1 MQPRHS
7 ALLIDAHSLSPV
19 AHLSTEVAPTKV
31 PCALGLAWRRI
42 HLMWRLLY
50 HRWRWHW
57 RKRRRLRH
65 RCSTCMLRPR
75 CTACLSDGP
84 CYIGCIGRQG
94 TNGIRQIVDIV
105 AGTVSHDAALSLK
118 FASESLEQE
127 LLLLG
132 DQLGP
137 ASCFNSL

>member
-1 MQPRHS
+1 M
-7 ALLIDAHSLSPV
+7 
-19 AHLSTEVAPTKV
+19 
-31 PCALGLAWRRI
+31 
-42 HLMWRLLY
+42 
-50 HRWRWHW
+50 
-57 RKRRRLRH
+57 
-65 RCSTCMLRPR
+65 
-75 CTACLSDGP
+75 SDGP